1 MKNIKTILLILTL
14 SLTLTGCS
22 SKKQSVLFYPI
33 TYFIV
38 FILSIVIAHVF
49 CKIKDVKAQEFL
61 SIIGCL
67 VFILEYIWALIYWG
81 LDFGDYLVK
90 LLFH

>member
-1 MKNIKTILLILTL
+1 MKNIKTILLMLTL
-14 SLTLTGCS
+14 SLILTGCS
-22 SKKQSVLFYPI
+22 SEKQSVLFYPI

-49 CKIKDVKAQEFL
+49 CNIKDIKVQEFL
-61 SIIGCL
+61 NIIGCL
-67 VFILEYIWALIYWG
+67 AFILEFIWALIYWG

-90 LLFH
+90 LLFY